1 MYKISIVENELNE
14 DWLSSLHL
22 INEMQGSINK
32 ERKEEIKK
40 ELERRENSKLVE
52 IK

>member
-1 MYKISIVENELNE
+1 MIINLIENEFN
-14 DWLSSLHL
+14 DNWLSSSRL
-22 INEMQGSINK
+22 IQESKTSSIK
-32 ERKEEIKK
+32 RKEEIKI